1 VGASFSA
8 LLAGV
13 IAVEVFDWRTPAA

>member
-13 IAVEVFDWRTPAA
+13 IAVEVFDWRMPAA